1 MTAPSEGESAVAR
14 MRAATR
20 SEHERTE
27 RAVEERFF
35 DGGMDRHRYRRY
47 LEALLG
53 FYRPME
59 ARLAPLVR
67 RHLDEL
73 DPPDWTARIERD
85 LGALGRTQSELA
97 ELQSL
102 PEADLPA
109 VGGPHRLL
117 GSLYVLE
124 GAELGGRVIWKRI
137 RGELDPGALEANA
150 FLATDADRT
159 RRHWQHFRAAFDR
172 RVDTGEAFDEALS
185 AARSTFRVYRGW
197 MA

>member
-1 MTAPSEGESAVAR
+1 MTAPPDGESAVAR
-14 MRAATR
+14 MRDATR

-35 DGGMDRHRYRRY
+35 DAGMDRERYRRY

-59 ARLAPLVR
+59 DRLDPLVR

-73 DPPDWTARIERD
+73 DPPGRTARLARD
-85 LGALGRTQSELA
+85 LEILGLTDPQLVDLE
-97 ELQSL
+97 SL
-102 PEADLPA
+102 PEEDLPA
-109 VGGPHRLL
+109 VDGAHRLL

-137 RGELDPGALEANA
+137 RDELDAAAREANA
-150 FLATDADRT
+150 FLETDAERT
-159 RRHWQHFRAAFDR
+159 RRRWRRFRAAFDR
-172 RVDTGEAFDEALS
+172 RVGAGEAFDEALS
-185 AARSTFRVYRGW
+185 AARSTFRAYRGW

>member
-1 MTAPSEGESAVAR
+1 MTAPPDGESAVAR
-14 MRAATR
+14 MRDATR

-35 DGGMDRHRYRRY
+35 DGGMDRERYRRY

-53 FYRPME
+53 FYRPVE
-59 ARLAPLVR
+59 ARLDPLVR

-73 DPPDWTARIERD
+73 DPPDRTARIERD
-85 LGALGRTQSELA
+85 LGTLGLTDAQLA
-97 ELQSL
+97 DLESL
-102 PEADLPA
+102 PEEDLPPVDGA
-109 VGGPHRLL
+109 HRLL
-117 GSLYVLE
+117 GCLYVLE

-137 RGELDPGALEANA
+137 RGELDPGTLEANA

-159 RRHWQHFRAAFDR
+159 RRHWRHFRASFDR
-172 RVDTGEAFDEALS
+172 RVGTEEAFDEALS